1 MKITIDVKKFKIPK
15 GVATDINRTSR
26 QVDDGK
32 STNKGF
38 IILEFSQYQINRN

>member
-32 STNKGF
+32 STQKGSIEVIF
-38 IILEFSQYQINRN
+38 GKYRVNS